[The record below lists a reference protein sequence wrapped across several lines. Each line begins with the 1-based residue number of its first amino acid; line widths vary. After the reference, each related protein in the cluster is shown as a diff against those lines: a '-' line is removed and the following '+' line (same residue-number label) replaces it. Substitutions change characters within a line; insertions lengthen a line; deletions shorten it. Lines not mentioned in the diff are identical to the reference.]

1 MRMGLFNRFKKILI
15 IEDDVHLRHAVVDKL
30 KSMGYRV
37 MEAEDGNS
45 GLSMAIKER
54 PDLILLDLMLPKM
67 DGLSLLSELRRDD
80 WGKDVPVIVITI
92 LNATDERRAKA
103 KELNVVEYIDKSKY
117 QLDEIIQKIKKA
129 L

>member
-1 MRMGLFNRFKKILI
+1 MGLFNRFKKILI
-15 IEDDVHLRHAVVDKL
+15 VEDDAHLRHAVVDKL
-30 KSMGYRV
+30 KSSGYRV

-45 GLSMAIKER
+45 GLNMAIKER

-117 QLDEIIQKIKKA
+117 QLDEIIQKVKKA

>member
-1 MRMGLFNRFKKILI
+1 MGLFNRFKKILI
-15 IEDDVHLRHAVVDKL
+15 VEDDAHLRRAVVDKL
-30 KSMGYRV
+30 KSSGYRV

-45 GLSMAIKER
+45 GLNMAIKER

-103 KELNVVEYIDKSKY
+103 EELNVVEYIDKSKY
-117 QLDEIIQKIKKA
+117 QLDEIVQKVKKA